1 MEAGEKRTKAGGGFM
16 SMESGK
22 YESGGR
28 EDYLRQSPEVAAR
41 FATLRERPTILQV
54 NGLGRTFGSHA
65 ALQNISFEVR
75 RREFISVLGASG
87 CGKSTLI
94 RIVAGLENPTAG
106 EILLDGKAIHGP
118 GPDRGM
124 VFQGYTLFPWLS
136 VKKNVMFG
144 LQMSGKSAFDA
155 ESEAREWIA
164 LVGLSKFENAYP
176 HQLSGGMKQRV
187 AIARALANRPRI
199 LLMDEPF
206 GALDAQTRAQM
217 QSYLLEIWRNVDVTI
232 LFITHDLDEA
242 VYLSDR
248 ILVLGTNPSRVLEVI
263 ENPVPRPRSREQFI
277 STEFL
282 ATYRRIAELIHPP
295 GAESQERVHI
305 PRMTMAGDDV
315 E

>member
-1 MEAGEKRTKAGGGFM
+1 MTQGP
-16 SMESGK
+16 
-22 YESGGR
+22 
-28 EDYLRQSPEVAAR
+28 LIQSPEVAER
-41 FATLRERPTILQV
+41 FARLKARPVILDV
-54 NGLGRTFGSHA
+54 RDLSKEFIADGAKHHA
-65 ALQNISFEVR
+65 LDRISFQVF
-75 RREFISVLGASG
+75 RREFLSVLGPSG

-94 RIVAGLENPTAG
+94 RIVAGLDTPTSG
-106 EILLDGKAIHGP
+106 QILLDGKPVAGP

-124 VFQGYTLFPWLS
+124 VFQSYTLFPWLT

-144 LQMSGKSAFDA
+144 LRMSGQSTSIA
-155 ESEAREWIA
+155 ESEAREWIS
-164 LVGLSKFENAYP
+164 LVGLSKFENSYP

-217 QSYLLEIWRNVDVTI
+217 QAYLLDIWRNIDVTI

-248 ILVLGTNPSRVLEVI
+248 ILVLGTNPSRVSELI
-263 ENPVPRPRSREQFI
+263 ENPVPRPRDKSQFPSEVFRATHGRLEQ
-277 STEFL
+277 
-282 ATYRRIAELIHPP
+282 LIHPP
-295 GAESQERVHI
+295 CEEGQEKIPI
-305 PRMTMAGDDV
+305 PRMTTIGDDV

>member
-1 MEAGEKRTKAGGGFM
+1 MTG
-16 SMESGK
+16 
-22 YESGGR
+22 
-28 EDYLRQSPEVAAR
+28 DYKIQSPEVAAR
-41 FATLRERPTILQV
+41 FARLKGRPVVMDVRNLTKTFAS
-54 NGLGRTFGSHA
+54 NGLGHTTLDR
-65 ALQNISFEVR
+65 ISFRVF
-75 RREFISVLGASG
+75 RREFLCVLGPSG

-94 RIVAGLENPTAG
+94 RIIAGLDSPTSG
-106 EILLDGKAIHGP
+106 EVLLDGRKVDGP

-124 VFQGYTLFPWLS
+124 VFQSYTLFPWLT

-144 LQMSGKSAFDA
+144 LRMAGQSGATA
-155 ESEAREWIA
+155 ESEAREWIN
-164 LVGLSKFENAYP
+164 LVGLSKFENSYP

-217 QSYLLEIWRNVDVTI
+217 QAYLLEIWKNVDVTI

-248 ILVLGTNPSRVLEVI
+248 ILVLGTNPSRIAEMI
-263 ENPVPRPRSREQFI
+263 EDPVPRPRGRAQFV
-277 STEFL
+277 SPPFL
-282 ATYRRIAELIHPP
+282 AAYHRLNELIHPP
-295 GAESQERVHI
+295 SAEPQERTHI
-305 PRMTMAGDDV
+305 ARMTMRGDDV